1 MVEHEIC
8 LLTWALSHIGHVN
21 NIGRN
26 GELIYIAQ
34 EPLDNTLVLNN
45 LSEYRH
51 KWYIAKTRFLDYIS
65 VADSM
70 SASATLTLLV
80 PKATELGEITKNK
93 GQYAIQGHCRSL
105 ILVLIETI
113 RGIPT

>member
-51 KWYIAKTRFLDYIS
+51 K
-65 VADSM
+65 
-70 SASATLTLLV
+70 
-80 PKATELGEITKNK
+80 
-93 GQYAIQGHCRSL
+93 
-105 ILVLIETI
+105 
-113 RGIPT
+113 